1 MTARIALVAPAVFA
15 LAAAGFAQE
24 SKPLN
29 LSVRVGVFQ
38 PSNGS
43 ARDEGKSWF
52 AIGAET
58 RIKNLGV
65 SMTHP
70 GMNSYFTISAD
81 SYGKGDFHAVPV
93 LLNYV
98 VRNNEL
104 YFTGGAGVS
113 FIDEPGESA
122 NTRAAF
128 ALGAGW
134 DFQKGKTPLFVE
146 AKYFIHSSNDRLNG
160 LGLYVGVR
168 L

>member
-1 MTARIALVAPAVFA
+1 MTARIALVPIAMLAFA
-15 LAAAGFAQE
+15 GTGFAQE

-29 LSVRVGVFQ
+29 LSIRAGVFQ

-52 AIGAET
+52 AIGAES

-65 SMTHP
+65 SATNP
-70 GMNSYFTISAD
+70 GMSSYFTISVD

-104 YFTGGAGVS
+104 FFTGGAGVS
-113 FIDEPGESA
+113 FVDVPGDSA

-146 AKYFIHSSNDRLNG
+146 AKYFIHSSNDHLNG